1 MVKHAAEAQAPVRSP
16 HAEVRLAV
24 TELLE
29 APVAPA
35 AANMPRRTPRGR
47 VFAALV
53 VGLVVASGIAVWVVS
68 FLPGLDAVNQT
79 QVLLDA
85 RPFVCKNK
93 ADVTTYT
100 PSDDTSDDEAVF
112 VPAVR
117 VHPGLDCTMDIV
129 IRNDGDADVSVD
141 KVTIPMAGASNGWG
155 VHADRGYLQG
165 IAPAGGR
172 DALDAVFDYEHDPTV
187 GGSFPIGGHTSQ
199 RFSFHLSWS
208 DGCMDDNSAGI
219 FTQAP
224 TVVLGAGPWH
234 IAKSWDG
241 PGYAFLGGK
250 NTVAASC
257 NS

>member
-1 MVKHAAEAQAPVRSP
+1 MS
-16 HAEVRLAV
+16 
-24 TELLE
+24 ELLE
-29 APVAPA
+29 APPAPSA
-35 AANMPRRTPRGR
+35 ADTPRRAPRGR
-47 VFAALV
+47 IVAALV
-53 VGLVVASGIAVWVVS
+53 VVLVVALGVAVWTVS
-68 FLPGLDAVNQT
+68 FLPGLNSVNQT

-93 ADVTTYT
+93 SDVTTYT
-100 PSDDTSDDEAVF
+100 PSDGTRDDEAVF
-112 VPAVR
+112 VPAIR

-165 IAPAGGR
+165 ITPARGR
-172 DALDAVFDYEHDPTV
+172 DAVDAVFDYQHDPAA
-187 GGSFPIGGHTSQ
+187 GGSFPVGGHTAQ

-224 TVVLGAGPWH
+224 TVVLAAGPWR
-234 IAKSWDG
+234 IAKSWNG

-250 NTVAASC
+250 HTVSAKS